1 MAETQRL
8 FSLRREKRKFYE
20 LAADRFIN
28 RLSSAVRRE
37 SWGRTALQLAWTA
50 GPVTYLG
57 LQAGYRIGFGEAAPP
72 DLFLYF
78 AIYTV
83 VAGVFAILI
92 RIGYS
97 VLHGQEK
104 EEASTTLRDVVDKI
118 PDLIGAVRNVSLEDY
133 DAADRR
139 VIAARYILE
148 NPDASEAAVG
158 QVIEDVTGDSVLAS
172 AARTVEIYRRAGLK
186 TAIWDVH
193 AEHEARLARALERL
207 KERSITVAELIQKRF
222 IGLAAGKRRGRHR
235 TEGFIER
242 VLVSGETDDFTLM
255 TFVDVEEVLTVAF
268 EFLVGR
274 EFPVLKLE
282 YVGAR
287 EFTDTSKAL
296 ENARRDFRTAVR
308 IRNSRLRI
316 MAELLNESKAIM
328 RVPAAISTFAAVSEV
343 GARVLGA
350 VEEYQRDLER
360 RIAGRRRRLRFLF
373 VPQPVEGSE
382 AEFFRDL
389 LRLYDRL
396 YQANLDVRRKH
407 VALRRAM
414 RRYDQTRTS
423 WVGYF
428 TPRILSNGE
437 RGPGIRLHR
446 RAIAMTES
454 QRLELARELGR
465 ILEDVS
471 IQPALLRAYTE
482 SDEGAS
488 VYLKPE
494 GYKHIGFEVLHALDR
509 FVQLTRSDV
518 QFAVE
523 STNAPN
529 IGALERGLSREV
541 KWGWAVSLVRE
552 IRTDLAPIVQR
563 VARNLAA
570 YHGAELTEESKAYIE
585 EAFGVPARQLGSP
598 VSAEQR
604 TEATQENIES
614 QLIEVP
620 PISRDF
626 RNLVQYLE

>member
-1 MAETQRL
+1 
-8 FSLRREKRKFYE
+8 
-20 LAADRFIN
+20 
-28 RLSSAVRRE
+28 
-37 SWGRTALQLAWTA
+37 
-50 GPVTYLG
+50 
-57 LQAGYRIGFGEAAPP
+57 
-72 DLFLYF
+72 
-78 AIYTV
+78 
-83 VAGVFAILI
+83 
-92 RIGYS
+92 
-97 VLHGQEK
+97 
-104 EEASTTLRDVVDKI
+104 
-118 PDLIGAVRNVSLEDY
+118 
-133 DAADRR
+133 
-139 VIAARYILE
+139 
-148 NPDASEAAVG
+148 
-158 QVIEDVTGDSVLAS
+158 
-172 AARTVEIYRRAGLK
+172 
-186 TAIWDVH
+186 
-193 AEHEARLARALERL
+193 
-207 KERSITVAELIQKRF
+207 
-222 IGLAAGKRRGRHR
+222 
-235 TEGFIER
+235 
-242 VLVSGETDDFTLM
+242 
-255 TFVDVEEVLTVAF
+255 VLTVAF

-274 EFPVLKLE
+274 DYPVLKLE

-316 MAELLNESKAIM
+316 MAELLNESKAIT

-343 GARVLGA
+343 GTRVLEA
-350 VEEYQRDLER
+350 IEEYRRDLER
-360 RIAGRRRRLRFLF
+360 RIAGQRRRLRFLF
-373 VPQPVEGSE
+373 APQPVQGSE
-382 AEFFRDL
+382 AEFFREL
-389 LRLYDRL
+389 LRLYDKL
-396 YQANLDVRRKH
+396 YQANLEVRRKH

-414 RRYDQTRTS
+414 RRYDQTRTA

-446 RAIAMTES
+446 RAITMTEGH
-454 QRLELARELGR
+454 RLEFARELGR

-482 SDEGAS
+482 SDEGAI

-509 FVQLTRSDV
+509 FVQLTRSDT
-518 QFAVE
+518 QYAVE

-552 IRTDLAPIVQR
+552 IRTDLAPIVHR

-585 EAFGVPARQLGSP
+585 EVFGVPARQLGGS
-598 VSAEQR
+598 VAGDER
-604 TEATQENIES
+604 AAVAQESIES

-620 PISRDF
+620 PVSREF